1 MKNLKVTAMILAA
14 TLSAGTLMAC
24 SSDKEA
30 DNTVS
35 TVESETVESIMVES
49 ESTES
54 SELMEDQEKD
64 AMAAAVLQY
73 IKVARVE
80 KAAEDGT
87 LELTLFELP
96 EVSEE
101 VVEDAAETTGME
113 EGDAATETAG
123 TEESA
128 ELNESATTEET
139 SVTEE
144 SAATKEISATEV
156 TAETAAEENQADKM
170 KFDFASL
177 DLSIFVEAGPT
188 ESYQPE
194 ETVMI
199 QLIEDGAMVE
209 AALSDIQEGDM
220 LVMFMDENEIPNIV
234 IYRNIA
240 QEVVTE

>member
-35 TVESETVESIMVES
+35 TVESETVASEESIMVES

-64 AMAAAVLQY
+64 AMATAVLQY

-96 EVSEE
+96 ETSEG
-101 VVEDAAETTGME
+101 VVEDAVEVTGTE
-113 EGDAATETAG
+113 VVTEDATEATETNA
-123 TEESA
+123 A
-128 ELNESATTEET
+128 ELSESVTSEET
-139 SVTEE
+139 S
-144 SAATKEISATEV
+144 A
-156 TAETAAEENQADKM
+156 
-170 KFDFASL
+170 FDVASL
-177 DLSIFVEAGPT
+177 DLSIFVETEQT

-194 ETVMI
+194 ETTMV
-199 QLIEDGAMVE
+199 QLAEDGVLAE
-209 AALSDIQEGDM
+209 AVLSDIQAGDM
-220 LVMFMDENEIPNIV
+220 LVLFMDENEVPYIV

-240 QEVVTE
+240 QEETAAQ

>member
-24 SSDKEA
+24 SSNKEA

-35 TVESETVESIMVES
+35 TVESETVASEESIMVES

-96 EVSEE
+96 ETSEE
-101 VVEDAAETTGME
+101 VVEDAAEVTGTE
-113 EGDAATETAG
+113 VVTEDVTET
-123 TEESA
+123 TETNTA
-128 ELNESATTEET
+128 ELSESVTSEET
-139 SVTEE
+139 S
-144 SAATKEISATEV
+144 A
-156 TAETAAEENQADKM
+156 
-170 KFDFASL
+170 FDFASL
-177 DLSIFVEAGPT
+177 DLSIFVET
-188 ESYQPE
+188 EQIESYQPE
-194 ETVMI
+194 ETTMV
-199 QLIEDGAMVE
+199 QLAEDGVLAE
-209 AALSDIQEGDM
+209 AVLSDIQTGDM
-220 LVMFMDENEIPNIV
+220 LVLFMNENEVPHIV

-240 QEVVTE
+240 QEETAAQ

>member
-24 SSDKEA
+24 SSNKEA

-35 TVESETVESIMVES
+35 TVESETVASEESIMVES

-96 EVSEE
+96 ETSEE
-101 VVEDAAETTGME
+101 VVEDAAEVTGTE
-113 EGDAATETAG
+113 VVTEDVTET
-123 TEESA
+123 TETNTA
-128 ELNESATTEET
+128 ELSESVTSEET
-139 SVTEE
+139 S
-144 SAATKEISATEV
+144 A
-156 TAETAAEENQADKM
+156 
-170 KFDFASL
+170 FDFASL
-177 DLSIFVEAGPT
+177 DLSIFVETEQT

-194 ETVMI
+194 ETTMV
-199 QLIEDGAMVE
+199 QLAEDGVLAE
-209 AALSDIQEGDM
+209 AVLSDIQAGDM
-220 LVMFMDENEIPNIV
+220 LVLFMDENEVPYIV

-240 QEVVTE
+240 QEETAAQ

>member
-35 TVESETVESIMVES
+35 TVESETVASEESIMVES

-54 SELMEDQEKD
+54 SELMKDQEKD

-96 EVSEE
+96 ETSEE
-101 VVEDAAETTGME
+101 VVEDAAEVTGTE
-113 EGDAATETAG
+113 VVTEDATEATETNA
-123 TEESA
+123 A
-128 ELNESATTEET
+128 ELSESVTSEET
-139 SVTEE
+139 S
-144 SAATKEISATEV
+144 A
-156 TAETAAEENQADKM
+156 
-170 KFDFASL
+170 FDFASL
-177 DLSIFVEAGPT
+177 DLSIFVKTEQT

-194 ETVMI
+194 ETTMV
-199 QLIEDGAMVE
+199 QLAEDGVLAE
-209 AALSDIQEGDM
+209 AVLSDIQAGDM
-220 LVMFMDENEIPNIV
+220 LVLFMDENEVPYIV

-240 QEVVTE
+240 QEETAAQ

>member
-24 SSDKEA
+24 SSNKEA

-35 TVESETVESIMVES
+35 TVESETVASEESIMVES

-96 EVSEE
+96 ETSEE
-101 VVEDAAETTGME
+101 VVEDAAEVTGTE
-113 EGDAATETAG
+113 VVTEDVTET
-123 TEESA
+123 TETNAA
-128 ELNESATTEET
+128 ELSESVTSEET
-139 SVTEE
+139 S
-144 SAATKEISATEV
+144 A
-156 TAETAAEENQADKM
+156 
-170 KFDFASL
+170 FDFASL
-177 DLSIFVEAGPT
+177 DLSIFVETEQT
-188 ESYQPE
+188 ESYLPE
-194 ETVMI
+194 ETTMV
-199 QLIEDGAMVE
+199 QLAEDGVLAE
-209 AALSDIQEGDM
+209 AVLSDIQAGDM
-220 LVMFMDENEIPNIV
+220 LVLFMDENEVPYIV

-240 QEVVTE
+240 QEETAAQ

>member
-24 SSDKEA
+24 SSNKEA

-35 TVESETVESIMVES
+35 TVESETLASEESIMVES

-96 EVSEE
+96 ETSEE
-101 VVEDAAETTGME
+101 VVEDAAEVTGTE
-113 EGDAATETAG
+113 VVTEDVTET
-123 TEESA
+123 TETNAA
-128 ELNESATTEET
+128 ELSESVTSEET
-139 SVTEE
+139 S
-144 SAATKEISATEV
+144 A
-156 TAETAAEENQADKM
+156 
-170 KFDFASL
+170 FDFASL
-177 DLSIFVEAGPT
+177 DLSIFVETEQT
-188 ESYQPE
+188 ESYLPE
-194 ETVMI
+194 ETTMV
-199 QLIEDGAMVE
+199 QLAEDGVLAE
-209 AALSDIQEGDM
+209 AVLSDIQAGDM
-220 LVMFMDENEIPNIV
+220 LVLFMDENEVPYIV

-240 QEVVTE
+240 QEETAAQ